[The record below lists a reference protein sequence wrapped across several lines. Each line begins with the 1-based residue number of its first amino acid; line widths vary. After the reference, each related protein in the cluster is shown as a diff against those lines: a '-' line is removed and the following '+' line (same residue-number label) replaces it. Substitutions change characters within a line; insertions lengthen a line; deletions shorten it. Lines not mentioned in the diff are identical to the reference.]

1 MQIPSYQIDNVLKVY
16 SKQISRGKVIE
27 RQKTLARKSSADK
40 ITISSEGK
48 REAIINKV
56 ASDIVERITNF
67 GPQNEQDKTITDRL
81 EKELGKKLDYGN
93 LDGNKFVYNSI
104 DENNTKVKN
113 TLSVENSNFV
123 IKRLEELAKETVNQN
138 MVS

>member
-27 RQKTLARKSSADK
+27 RQRSLARQSSADK

-56 ASDIVERITNF
+56 ASDIVDRITNF
-67 GPQNEQDKTITDRL
+67 GPQSDLDKDITDRL

-93 LDGNKFVYNSI
+93 SVGNQFVYNSI
-104 DENNTKVKN
+104 DENNEKTKN
-113 TLSVENSNFV
+113 TLSVENSNFIV
-123 IKRLEELAKETVNQN
+123 KRLEELAKETVNKN